1 MNISYFK
8 ETTVK
13 KSIRNISFA
22 DVMECM
28 QEEPGRAKAGLL
40 AKRLKGASLLCTS
53 TFALKDGL
61 RVPTNYNGVVV
72 LQVSNLTGP
81 AEASLVK
88 QTAAE
93 LPQTLAAYADTC
105 GTRVYILV
113 LFTLPDGALPR
124 TEEEVKLFHAHA
136 HRRAVRLYQGQIPFA
151 VDTGGDTPEVSCPF
165 VHDATRY
172 YAPQAKPV
180 LQSQPTEMPGE
191 ATWQEAV
198 QADNDPLRRQMPG
211 YSRTDQLSLLF
222 ETSLKS
228 ALTQC
233 GPPDDANLK
242 PLLVL
247 LATNCFGSGIPEEE
261 AVQSALLHLQLKLR
275 ETEVR
280 TTFRNVYGKN
290 NGFGEKICLAAEQL
304 LALQTDEFMKRRY
317 ELRYNTLKD
326 EVECRERGLYSYDF
340 VKVNPRLLNSIA
352 LNGQEEGIKMWD
364 RDVNR
369 YIYSDR
375 VPRFSP
381 IDHYLYSLP
390 EWDGKD
396 RIRPLADTIPC
407 NNPHWRNLFHRW
419 FLGMVAQWRGI
430 NKKHANSTAPLLV
443 GAQGT
448 GKSTFCLNL
457 LPPELRAYY
466 AEGVDVGNKRNTEMY
481 LSRFA
486 LINMDEFDQV
496 KESQQGFLKHVMQK
510 PVVTIRKP
518 HQASVESLRRY
529 ASFIATSNHYD
540 VLTDTSGSRRFICV
554 RLTGP
559 IESSEKINH
568 DQLYAQAMHEIKRG
582 ERYWFEGPEEAILS
596 ETNKEFQ
603 VQVPAEQLFLQFFR
617 AAESTEKGEKLLA
630 VEILGRLQ
638 EKKLFNLSATKII
651 HFGRILH
658 KHQIPSKRT
667 QTGTIYHVVEK

>member
-8 ETTVK
+8 ESTLK
-13 KSIRNISFA
+13 KSIRNISFS

-28 QEEPGRAKAGLL
+28 KEESGRAKAGLL
-40 AKRLKGASLLCTS
+40 AKRLKEATLLCTS
-53 TFALKDGL
+53 TFALKDGM
-61 RVPTNYNGVVV
+61 RMQTSYNGVVV
-72 LQVSNLTGP
+72 LQVGNLTGT
-81 AEASLVK
+81 AEVCQVK

-93 LPQTLAAYADTC
+93 LPQTLAAYADAC
-105 GTRVYILV
+105 GTRVFILV
-113 LFTLPDGALPR
+113 LFTLPDGTLPR
-124 TEEEVKLFHAHA
+124 TEEEVRLFHAHA
-136 HRRAVRLYQGQIPFA
+136 HCRAVRLYQGQIPFPIDA
-151 VDTGGDTPEVSCPF
+151 GGDTPEVTCPF
-165 VHDATRY
+165 VYDATRY
-172 YAPQAKPV
+172 YAPKVKPV
-180 LQSQPTEMPGE
+180 LQNQPTEMPGE

-198 QADNDPLRRQMPG
+198 QADNDPLRRLMPG
-211 YSRTDQLSLLF
+211 YNRTDQLSLLF
-222 ETSLKS
+222 ETSLKL

-233 GPPDDANLK
+233 GPPDEANLK

-510 PVVTIRKP
+510 PAVTIRKP

-529 ASFIATSNHYD
+529 ASFIATSNHND
-540 VLTDTSGSRRFICV
+540 VLTDTSGSRRFICI

-559 IESSEKINH
+559 IDYSGQINH

-582 ERYWFEGPEEAILS
+582 ERYWFEAPEEAILT

-603 VQVPAEQLFLQFFR
+603 IQVPAEQLFLQFFR
-617 AAESTEKGEKLLA
+617 AAEATEKGEKLLA

-638 EKKLFNLSATKII
+638 NKKLFNLSATKII

-667 QTGTIYHVVEK
+667 QVGTIYHVVEK